1 MRAKT
6 RIFGEIDIPQD
17 KIITMEK
24 GMIGFSELKNY
35 TLIYNSEKENDKKSI
50 MWLQSMDDGDIA
62 FPVMTPDII
71 MPDYK
76 PTVNEELL
84 APLGDL
90 NEENMYVIVT
100 VNVPSDITKIACNLK
115 APIVVNTDSNK
126 AAQLIVEI
134 RICCLRMCSR
144 LLQLDGRNELHG
156 LCDLL
161 STCNT
166 AFSALYVSHRSHFTT
181 CLLLIS
187 NRLTELLFAFLD
199 CLYKC
204 LLRIIVHHLFLPDCF
219 RNLRISGINEIKQL
233 CLES

>member
-100 VNVPSDITKIACNLK
+100 VNVP
-115 APIVVNTDSNK
+115 IVVNTDSNK
-126 AAQLIVEI
+126 AAQLIVE
-134 RICCLRMCSR
+134 
-144 LLQLDGRNELHG
+144 D
-156 LCDLL
+156 D
-161 STCNT
+161 
-166 AFSALYVSHRSHFTT
+166 YKVHFP
-181 CLLLIS
+181 IY
-187 NRLTELLFAFLD
+187 D
-199 CLYKC
+199 
-204 LLRIIVHHLFLPDCF
+204 IIKGKKE
-219 RNLRISGINEIKQL
+219 RAGE
-233 CLES
+233 